1 MVYPKYAPILAKFI
15 SFLYINNVIPLPPEI
30 RCRAITKTQT
40 ETKTKKQLY
49 EMKKI
54 LFTLCTMMV
63 AAGAMAQSMT
73 LSLDSCI
80 NLAIHNNKDLAIAE
94 MNEQVA
100 KLNRKEAF
108 THYLPRVEAM
118 GAYLRTEKEISLLSD
133 EKKAE
138 LSNIGTA
145 MGETLAPT
153 MSALAQANPQMASLF
168 QQLGG
173 VVQGMAPTMNQLGQ
187 GLVDAL
193 RTDTRNVTA
202 VALML
207 TQPLYMGG
215 KIVAYNKITKY
226 AEQISKAQSNQ
237 KMQELVVQVE
247 TAYWQI
253 VSLESKKELA
263 QSYKSLIDTLDY
275 NVQQLIDGGLAT
287 KADGLSVKVKKNEAD
302 VTLIQIDN
310 GLALSRMLLCQLC
323 GLDVNTDIRP
333 ADDVFSQPVGSV
345 EVSSACIDAA
355 MNNRPEIQM
364 LDLLTKVNHE
374 KMKVVRSDYL
384 PKVALNANYLW
395 SNPSV
400 FNGFEKKF
408 KGMWSVGL
416 MVNVPLIHWGESH
429 YKIKAAKIQTRMSET
444 QLAEVREKI
453 ELQTTQCE
461 QKVIEATNREET
473 AQRALAQAEENLRY
487 ANLGMNEGVIPISNV
502 IAAQTAW
509 LSAKS
514 TVIGARIDRRLA
526 EVNLKRA
533 MGVIR

>member
-1 MVYPKYAPILAKFI
+1 M
-15 SFLYINNVIPLPPEI
+15 
-30 RCRAITKTQT
+30 
-40 ETKTKKQLY
+40 KK
-49 EMKKI
+49 MRKI
-54 LFTLCTMMV
+54 LFTVGMMLV
-63 AAGAMAQSMT
+63 SASAIAQSIQ

-80 NLAIHNNKDLAIAE
+80 NLAIHNNKDLSIAQ
-94 MNEQVA
+94 MNEQVST
-100 KLNRKEAF
+100 LNRKEAF

-118 GAYLRTEKEISLLSD
+118 GAYMRTEKEISLLNEDQKS
-133 EKKAE
+133 A
-138 LSNIGTA
+138 LSNVGTTV
-145 MGETLAPT
+145 GEQLTPIMQGLAQNPQLAPIV
-153 MSALAQANPQMASLF
+153 

-173 VVQGMAPTMNQLGQ
+173 AVTQMLPALNQAGQ

-202 VALML
+202 AALML

-215 KIVAYNKITKY
+215 KIIAYNNITRY
-226 AEQISKAQSNQ
+226 AEQIAKAQSSQ
-237 KMQELVVQVE
+237 KMQDLVVQVE

-263 QSYKSLIDTLDY
+263 LSYKSLIDTLDY
-275 NVQQLIDGGLAT
+275 NVEQLIEGGMAT

-323 GLDVNTDIRP
+323 GLDVNTDIHP
-333 ADDVFSQPVGSV
+333 VDDVLSQPVGNIEIS
-345 EVSSACIDAA
+345 ESCIDAA
-355 MNNRPEIQM
+355 MNNRPELQM
-364 LDLLTKVNHE
+364 LGLLAKVNHE

-384 PKVALNANYLW
+384 PKVALNANYIW

-400 FNGFEKKF
+400 YNGFEKKF
-408 KGMWSVGL
+408 KGMWTVGL

-429 YKIKAAKIQTRMSET
+429 YKIKAAKIQTRMTET
-444 QLAEVREKI
+444 QLAEAREKI

-473 AQRALAQAEENLRY
+473 AQRAMAQAEENLRY

-502 IAAQTAW
+502 IMAQTAW

-514 TVIGARIDRRLA
+514 TVISARIDRRLA
-526 EVNLKRA
+526 EVNLRRA